1 MQTIDIRQD
10 LVQRLISLNKKH
22 KYLLSV
28 DTTRVDWS
36 NLKVDIQNN
45 LNSLKKSAKV
55 YEILAYILLGI
66 TAVIAFIKV
75 FGDNNTGPDLNKGA
89 LFIFLTVTNTF
100 SAFSYK
106 LRVERLEKQILL
118 LDLLEKMNNTNDK

>member
-1 MQTIDIRQD
+1 MQPIDIRQD

-28 DTTRVDWS
+28 ETTQVDW

-55 YEILAYILLGI
+55 FKILAYILLGI

-75 FGDNNTGPDLNKGA
+75 FGHNTGPDLNKGA

-118 LDLLEKMNNTNDK
+118 LDLLEKMNNTNEK